1 MSEATWIA
9 TTLRLPADGQQV
21 WVKTEH
27 GTVEHRVTFR
37 AEPRP
42 RWETTS
48 LITELKLYAFWRPLR
63 AESRP
68 AICEARPSL

>member
-9 TTLRLPADGQQV
+9 SSLRIPADGQQV
-21 WVKTEH
+21 LVKTEH

-37 AEPRP
+37 ATPRP
-42 RWETTS
+42 RWEAPW

-63 AESRP
+63 AEARV
-68 AICEARPSL
+68 AVRETRPSL

>member
-9 TTLRLPADGQQV
+9 TSLRLPADGQLV
-21 WVKTEH
+21 LVKTEH

-37 AEPRP
+37 AAPRP
-42 RWETTS
+42 RWETAC
-48 LITELKLYAFWRPLR
+48 LITELKLYAFWKPLR

-68 AICEARPSL
+68 AVRESRPSL

>member
-9 TTLRLPADGQQV
+9 TTLRLPTDGQLV
-21 WVKTEH
+21 LVKTEH

-42 RWETTS
+42 RWETAC
-48 LITELKLYAFWRPLR
+48 LITELKLYAFWKPLR
-63 AESRP
+63 AASRP
-68 AICEARPSL
+68 AIRESRPSL